1 MDIIKVKD
9 KYEGSQKAFEIISKA
24 RLNGARVFGL
34 ATGSSPLELYK
45 ELRES
50 SIDFLDSISINLD
63 EYVGLSKEDQQSYW
77 TFMCQQLFSVKPFK
91 KSYIPNGKAKDLTAE
106 AKRYD
111 EIIQQYPIDLQ
122 ILGIGNNGHIGFNE
136 PKTPFTS
143 TTHIVELTDS
153 TIETNQRFFAKKEDV
168 PTKAISMGIKSI
180 MSAKKILLL
189 AWGEAKAKAIEEMVN
204 GPVAENMPASIL
216 QKHQEVVII
225 LDEAAGSKL

>member
-9 KYEGSQKAFEIISKA
+9 KYKGSQKAFEIISKVH
-24 RLNGARVFGL
+24 LNGARVFGL
-34 ATGSSPLELYK
+34 ATGSSPLELYR

-50 SIDFLDSISINLD
+50 SIDFSDSISINLD
-63 EYVGLSKEDQQSYW
+63 EYVGLSKEDKQSYW

-91 KSYIPNGKAKDLTAE
+91 KSYIPNGKAKDLAAE

-153 TIETNQRFFAKKEDV
+153 TIEANRRFFAKKEDV

-189 AWGEAKAKAIEEMVN
+189 AWGEAKAKAIEEMVK

-216 QKHQEVVII
+216 QKHQEIVII

>member
-1 MDIIKVKD
+1 MKIIKVND
-9 KYEGSQKAFEIISKA
+9 KYEGSKKAFKIIEEVH
-24 RLNGARVFGL
+24 LNGARVFGL

-50 SIDFLDSISINLD
+50 SIDFTDSISINLD
-63 EYVGLSKEDQQSYW
+63 EYIGLSKDDKQSYW
-77 TFMCQQLFSVKPFK
+77 TFMCQQLFSVKSFK
-91 KSYIPNGKAKDLTAE
+91 KSYIPNGRAKDLAAE

-136 PKTPFTS
+136 PKTPFSS

-153 TIETNQRFFAKKEDV
+153 TIEANRRFFAEKEAV

-180 MSAKKILLL
+180 MSAQKILLL
-189 AWGEAKAKAIEEMVN
+189 AWGKAKAEAIEAMVK
-204 GPVAENMPASIL
+204 GPIVEDMPASIL
-216 QKHQEVVII
+216 QKHQDVVFI
-225 LDEAAGSKL
+225 LDKAAGSKL